1 LNATWYEVSAR
12 GIAGSNP
19 QRGFFLPDSFR
30 QDQYICKAEDKRCYP
45 APEKGRINED
55 FKHNHDIIGV
65 FEESVGT
72 CANQPGPGKDHDPGV
87 PEPPEAED
95 APIPPDLK

>member
-1 LNATWYEVSAR
+1 
-12 GIAGSNP
+12 
-19 QRGFFLPDSFR
+19 
-30 QDQYICKAEDKRCYP
+30 
-45 APEKGRINED
+45 
-55 FKHNHDIIGV
+55 V